1 MKKLTLVAGLL
12 FSSFSSLYAQDKAY
26 NFSIRPTFG
35 YAIGNDSWGIL
46 HGVGGSAEIQIDSRL
61 SDKLKV
67 YTSTGLGSFAAV
79 GSTGKDSGTTL
90 FPIMLGLEYDANK
103 LHLGFGAGYTTA
115 RLGGQ
120 ESTGGVSI
128 RPEIGWNV
136 SKWLQLNLNYNYTS
150 MKIIKLHIWVFLPLL
165 NFNLIDS

>member
-12 FSSFSSLYAQDKAY
+12 LSGFSSLYAQDKAY
-26 NFSIRPTFG
+26 NFSIRPTVG
-35 YAIGNDSWGIL
+35 YAVGNDIWGAL

-67 YTSTGLGSFAAV
+67 YTSAGLGSFAAI

-115 RLGGQ
+115 RLGEL

-150 MKIIKLHIWVFLPLL
+150 MKDYKITYLGISPVIKF
-165 NFNLIDS
+165 

>member
-12 FSSFSSLYAQDKAY
+12 LSGFSSLYSQDKAY
-26 NFSIRPTFG
+26 NFSIRPTVG
-35 YAIGNDSWGIL
+35 YAIGNDIWGAL

-67 YTSTGLGSFAAV
+67 YTSAGLGSFAAI

-115 RLGGQ
+115 RLGEL

-150 MKIIKLHIWVFLPLL
+150 MKDYKITYLGISPVIKF
-165 NFNLIDS
+165 